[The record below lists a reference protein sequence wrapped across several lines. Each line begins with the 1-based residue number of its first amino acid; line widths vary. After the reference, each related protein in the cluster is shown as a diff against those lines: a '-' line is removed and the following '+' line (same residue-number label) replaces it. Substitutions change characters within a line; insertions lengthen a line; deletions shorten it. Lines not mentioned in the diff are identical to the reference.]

1 LGVKEDFFSKF
12 SKRIDKRKPFGI
24 LMKDIKKNYFK
35 NNFILDDDLIQKNI
49 LCNSKKLEKIQK
61 DDPNFIKLIE

>member
-1 LGVKEDFFSKF
+1 
-12 SKRIDKRKPFGI
+12 
-24 LMKDIKKNYFK
+24 MKDIKKNYFK